1 MSSWCCIAGTAGT
14 YFWINGKLNR
24 SVTLP
29 ATTATSAGTNWLI
42 AGSDQRTGISR
53 TERAQLHLG
62 ADGADASDSL
72 MLLHMGTGKPV
83 LISIPRDS
91 YVPIPGHGSNKINA
105 ALAIGG
111 PTLLVQTVESVTGL
125 KIDHYMGIGF
135 GGLAGV
141 VSAVGGVRMCVKTAV
156 PADPTGDSGFKGLA
170 AGCHN
175 LNGTQAIAFVRD
187 RHSFATSD
195 LQRIQD
201 QRAFLSA
208 LLSKATSPG
217 VYLNPFT
224 ALPFAS
230 TAASSI
236 AVDKGTSL
244 WDLIQVAQALR
255 GPQTGTVPIANANY
269 QTSAGDAVEWD
280 RTQALKLFNA
290 LQGGQAGPGR
300 AAERH
305 PGRLAFGRHAAG
317 GASDG
322 SDGFGR
328 FERRLFGV
336 SVRVKVGLDTV
347 TRRCCV
353 VSVRFLPGVRR
364 RALFGAPRTDLTGG
378 LMSRAGVDE
387 EASLGLSTREI
398 EVMSLIAGG
407 HTNGEIAA
415 HLFLAEK
422 TVKNHVRR
430 IYSKL
435 GVHNRPAAIA
445 HWLEARTPA
454 RFLARVPPRGRPT
467 DPSAAFDNP
476 EFGQRAPA

>member
-1 MSSWCCIAGTAGT
+1 MSENDPWKSWYQEPTPSDPASADRTVSMPQPSNRPTFEPNAGSGGGYGAGGYGGGGYGGGASGGAGGGGGWGAQPPLVSPPGTPPAGAPGRGGPGSGRRWRFWGQPGRHGRRIALVIGVVILLLIAGTAGT
-14 YFWINGKLNR
+14 YFWVNGKLNR

-29 ATTATSAGTNWLI
+29 ATTLTSAGTNWLI

-105 ALAIGG
+105 ALSIGG
-111 PTLLVQTVESVTGL
+111 PNLLVQTVESVTGL

-135 GGLAGV
+135 GGLAEV
-141 VSAVGGVRMCVKTAV
+141 VSAVGGVQMCLKTAV
-156 PADPTGDSGFKGLA
+156 PADPTGDSGFNGLA

-244 WDLIQVAQALR
+244 WDLIQVAEALR

-269 QTSAGDAVEWD
+269 ETSAGDAVEWD
-280 RTQALKLFNA
+280 QTQALELFNA
-290 LQGGQAGPGR
+290 LKAGKPI
-300 AAERH
+300 
-305 PGRLAFGRHAAG
+305 PAG
-317 GASDG
+317 LLSGTQ
-322 SDGFGR
+322 
-328 FERRLFGV
+328 
-336 SVRVKVGLDTV
+336 VG
-347 TRRCCV
+347 
-353 VSVRFLPGVRR
+353 
-364 RALFGAPRTDLTGG
+364 
-378 LMSRAGVDE
+378 
-387 EASLGLSTREI
+387 
-398 EVMSLIAGG
+398 
-407 HTNGEIAA
+407 
-415 HLFLAEK
+415 
-422 TVKNHVRR
+422 
-430 IYSKL
+430 
-435 GVHNRPAAIA
+435 
-445 HWLEARTPA
+445 
-454 RFLARVPPRGRPT
+454 
-467 DPSAAFDNP
+467 
-476 EFGQRAPA
+476 